1 VSDFEPPPSE
11 NIELWINGE
20 RRPWSEWNRSMVCD
34 RVAFSDD
41 DTRVEYHYT
50 VLTD

>member
-41 DTRVEYHYT
+41 DTHVEYHYT
-50 VLTD
+50 VEV